1 MAGNIKYRED
11 TAFYRVILSP
21 VTLLIP
27 IVGICTLFSG
37 GVNFDALPPFF
48 SMGIVSLYVL
58 MVVAYVI
65 IGKKNR
71 LKVLAAVSAIANGA
85 LLLFL
90 SALLSNGTAFT
101 VAGFFIMLSGMLI
114 AITSLTPEEESL
126 FARRVD
132 NIISKNV
139 DISELKKILNSI
151 QYPCVFL
158 EKNQKGEEEIIASNT
173 SFADIMEVSGKDLI
187 GVGIRDVLPEHLD
200 DGKYKRGNDT
210 WVVKRTAKGRQVLL
224 MLSPVEAKAPT
235 KIEIFDSIDPTT
247 GLYVIG
253 FMKHKARSDIES
265 IIRGK
270 RKMSA
275 VLFRLSY
282 PNTSLVE
289 PSDEEKSVCSNAF
302 SKIVMKSIRV
312 CDSAYRVSNDEIL
325 LLMPDTPA
333 TGADKV
339 VLRIYAT
346 TKKMSAVE
354 CTSLAKVRIEYAKRD
369 FMGGTDLP
377 HYDKILDEMT
387 ASINVTALSS
397 EIAIG
402 A

>member
-1 MAGNIKYRED
+1 MASNVKNRED
-11 TAFYRVILSP
+11 AAFYKIILTP
-21 VTLLIP
+21 LTLLVP

-37 GVNFDALPPFF
+37 GVDFDALPPFF

-58 MVVAYVI
+58 MVVAYTI
-65 IGKKNR
+65 IGKKNN
-71 LKVLAAVSAIANGA
+71 LKAMAAVSAIANGS

-101 VAGFFIMLSGMLI
+101 MAGFFIMLSGMLL
-114 AITSLTPEEESL
+114 AITSLSPEDESL

-139 DISELKKILNSI
+139 DISELRKILNSI
-151 QYPCVFL
+151 HYPCVFL
-158 EKNQKGEEEIIASNT
+158 EKNQHGEEEIIASNT
-173 SFADIMEVSGKDLI
+173 SFADIMEI
-187 GVGIRDVLPEHLD
+187 GEKELVGVRIKDVLPEHLD

-210 WVVKRTAKGRQVLL
+210 WVVKRTAKGKQVLL

-247 GLYVIG
+247 GLYMAG

-282 PNTSLVE
+282 PSTGSVE
-289 PSDEEKSVCSNAF
+289 PSDEEKSICGSAF
-302 SKIVMKSIRV
+302 AKIVMKSIRV
-312 CDSAYRVSNDEIL
+312 CDSAYRVSSDEIL

-339 VLRIYAT
+339 VLRIYASA
-346 TKKMSAVE
+346 KKMSAVE
-354 CTSLAKVRIEYAKRD
+354 CTSLSKVRIEYAKRD
-369 FMGGTDLP
+369 FVGGTDLP

-387 ASINVTALSS
+387 TSINVTTLGTD
-397 EIAIG
+397 IAVG